1 MAIQKTSSMLERL
14 GGSTQLLTQITNVF
28 LQNWR
33 REYGNLQAAL
43 KSGDRTLLTRSLR
56 SLRASLGYFAD
67 ESLLTVF
74 EQLEKAAVRD
84 ESSATLQLAEK
95 FEPKLL
101 GLVEELQ
108 ELKVSLERQV
118 A

>member
-1 MAIQKTSSMLERL
+1 MLERL
-14 GGSTQLLTQITNVF
+14 GGSTQLLAEITEVF

-33 REYGNLQAAL
+33 KEYGNLQTAL
-43 KSGDRTLLTRSLR
+43 KSGDRALLTRSLR
-56 SLRASLGYFAD
+56 GLRASLGYFAK
-67 ESLLTVF
+67 EPVLTVF
-74 EQLEKAAVRD
+74 EELENAVAR
-84 ESSATLQLAEK
+84 EEHSATLRLAEK

-101 GLVEELQ
+101 LLVQALQ